1 MLMITDRAAFSAKR
15 LATDATVAG
24 LAFAYSL
31 WTIAGSGYQV
41 VFRGFMLLLAGV
53 PVYVFMKW
61 RGAQAPG
68 TEAAQFA
75 TPPPEGEQP
84 LGLTA

>member
-1 MLMITDRAAFSAKR
+1 MAGSDRAALSLRR
-15 LATDATVAG
+15 LATDATIAG

-41 VFRGFMLLLAGV
+41 VFRGFILRMAGV
-53 PVYVFMKW
+53 PVYVLMKW
-61 RGAQAPG
+61 RGLRADE
-68 TEAAQFA
+68 THAAEVV
-75 TPPPEGEQP
+75 TTSSDGEPP